1 MSDVFKIIAPAKI
14 NLSLEVLG
22 KRPDG
27 YHNIKS
33 VVQTIGLADELDFS
47 PAAELD
53 FSADMPGWDGEK
65 SLISRAAR
73 LLKSRYDIN
82 AGARVRLKKRIPL
95 MSGLGG
101 DSSCAAAALKGFNRL
116 WRLGIGKGQLMEIGA
131 ELGSDVPFFFF
142 GGTAL
147 IEGRGELVTPLGLYP
162 AGWAVIVIPRVDA
175 EGDKTGRLYGNL
187 NAKDFSDGSRTEELV
202 EALVQ
207 NQPVESALLGNAFD
221 RVTTLVWPEIEECR
235 WQMLK
240 SGAIRV
246 HLSGAGPALFSL
258 HRNKSE
264 ADKVFRALRHGG
276 AEVYLAGV
284 GGCHWQHKPLK

>member
-1 MSDVFKIIAPAKI
+1 MAPAKI

-33 VVQTIGLADELDFS
+33 VVQTIRLADELEFS
-47 PAAELD
+47 PANGLE
-53 FSADMPGWDGEK
+53 FTADMPGWEGAK
-65 SLISRAAR
+65 SLISRAAG
-73 LLKSRYDIN
+73 LLQSRYDVA
-82 AGARVRLKKRIPL
+82 AGARIRVIKRIPL
-95 MSGLGG
+95 TSGLGG
-101 DSSCAAAALKGFNRL
+101 DSSCAAAALKGLNRL

-147 IEGRGELVTPLGLYP
+147 IEGRGELVTPLGPYP
-162 AGWAVIVIPRVDA
+162 QGWAVIVLPKVDT

-202 EALVQ
+202 EALVK
-207 NQPVESALLGNAFD
+207 NRPIKTEMLGNAFD

-235 WQMLK
+235 WRMLRA
-240 SGAIRV
+240 GATRV

-258 HRNKSE
+258 HQDKKESE
-264 ADKVFRALRHGG
+264 KVYSELRRTGV
-276 AEVYLAGV
+276 EVWLV
-284 GGCHWQHKPLK
+284 GL

>member
-1 MSDVFKIIAPAKI
+1 MFKLMAPAKI

-33 VVQTIGLADELDFS
+33 VVQTIRLADELEFS
-47 PAAELD
+47 PANGLE
-53 FSADMPGWDGEK
+53 FTADMPGWEGAK
-65 SLISRAAR
+65 SLISRAAG
-73 LLKSRYDIN
+73 LLQSRYDVA
-82 AGARVRLKKRIPL
+82 AGARIRVIKRIPL
-95 MSGLGG
+95 TSGLGG
-101 DSSCAAAALKGFNRL
+101 DSSCAAAALKGLNRL

-147 IEGRGELVTPLGLYP
+147 IEGRGELVTPLGPYP
-162 AGWAVIVIPRVDA
+162 QGWAVIVLPKVDT

-202 EALVQ
+202 EALVK
-207 NQPVESALLGNAFD
+207 NRPIKTEMLGNAFD

-235 WQMLK
+235 WRMLRA
-240 SGAIRV
+240 GATRV

-258 HRNKSE
+258 HQDKKESE
-264 ADKVFRALRHGG
+264 KVYSELRRTGV
-276 AEVYLAGV
+276 EVWLV
-284 GGCHWQHKPLK
+284 GL

>member
-1 MSDVFKIIAPAKI
+1 MFKLMASAKI

-33 VVQTIGLADELDFS
+33 VVQSICLADELEFS
-47 PAAELD
+47 PANGLE
-53 FSADMPGWDGEK
+53 FTADMPGWDGAK
-65 SLISRAAR
+65 SLISRAAG
-73 LLKSRYDIN
+73 LLQSRYDVA
-82 AGARVRLKKRIPL
+82 AGARIRVIKRIPL
-95 MSGLGG
+95 TSGLGG
-101 DSSCAAAALKGFNRL
+101 DSSCAAAALKGLNRL

-147 IEGRGELVTPLGLYP
+147 IEGRGELVTPLGPYP
-162 AGWAVIVIPRVDA
+162 PGWAVIMLPKVDT

-202 EALVQ
+202 EALVK
-207 NQPVESALLGNAFD
+207 NRPIKTEMLGNAFD

-235 WQMLK
+235 WRMLRA
-240 SGAIRV
+240 GATRV

-258 HRNKSE
+258 HKE
-264 ADKVFRALRHGG
+264 KADADKVWRELKREGKDL
-276 AEVYLAGV
+276 YLV
-284 GGCHWQHKPLK
+284 EI